1 MTEISTSKSFKLEIV
16 TPFELVFSGM
26 VNYVR
31 APGELGSFGVMDRHT
46 PFIAALSIG
55 EIKVQIGKQV
65 QYYATSGGFVEVLP
79 DSVTI
84 LAETA
89 DEAQKIDSARAK
101 NAMTRAKERLVK
113 YNPDID
119 TDRAQLSLQRAANR
133 LRIIEKAKSKKE

>member
-31 APGELGSFGVMDRHT
+31 APGELGLFGVMDRHT
-46 PFIAALSIG
+46 PFIAALKIG

-65 QYYATSGGFVEVLP
+65 RYYATSGGFVEVLP

-84 LAETA
+84 LVETA

-101 NAMTRAKERLVK
+101 DALTRAKERLAK
-113 YNPDID
+113 HDSDID
-119 TDRAQLSLQRAANR
+119 ATRAQLSLERAANR
-133 LRIIEKAKSKKE
+133 LRIVEKAKSKKE